1 MHASLLLNGL
11 EEGHLSLGGTM
22 KVIAVVNQKGGCG
35 KTTTAVNLAAV
46 LGQHQ
51 ERVLLI
57 DLDPQGHASLGL
69 GHPSADLPG
78 LYEVLNGERALRDV
92 VQRDAAVGVD
102 LVPGTITLAAAE
114 HLLSGLPDRAHRLY
128 QQIAGVRDDY
138 DYTILD
144 CPPALGLL
152 SINAIRAAD
161 QVLVPVDASL
171 YALDGIERLRET
183 LGLLEAEYGI
193 RPQVR
198 LLANMFDMRTR
209 LAKEILEILGSQGS
223 LELCKVRI
231 RNTIRVREAAYHGSP
246 LTKFARSAPVTKDF
260 LQLAEEIAGPL
271 REGAEEAEAV
281 GRRHRDAPA
290 RRKPAQAESLREVVL
305 SFQAENGARIE
316 IAGDFNAWV
325 PDDGVETQSGDGE
338 LRKILRLKP
347 GSYEYRLI
355 VDGVW
360 QPDPKNPERVPN
372 ELGGINSLLRV

>member
-1 MHASLLLNGL
+1 
-11 EEGHLSLGGTM
+11 M

-57 DLDPQGHASLGL
+57 DMDPQGHASLGL
-69 GHPSADLPG
+69 GRPSDGLPG
-78 LYEVLNGERALRDV
+78 LYEVLNGERALREV

-102 LVPGTITLAAAE
+102 LVPATITLSAAE
-114 HLLSGLPDRAHRLY
+114 HLLAGLPDRAHRLHR
-128 QQIAGVRDDY
+128 QIAEVRDDY
-138 DYTILD
+138 DYAILD
-144 CPPALGLL
+144 CPPSLGLL
-152 SINAIRAAD
+152 SINALRAAG
-161 QVLVPVDASL
+161 QVLVPVEASL

-209 LAKEILEILGSQGS
+209 LAREILEILGSQGS

-231 RNTIRVREAAYHGSP
+231 RNTVRVREAAYRGSP
-246 LTKFARSAPVTKDF
+246 LTEFARGAPVTKDF

-271 REGAEEAEAV
+271 REGVEEAEAV
-281 GRRHRDAPA
+281 GRRQPDAPV
-290 RRKPAQAESLREVVL
+290 RGKPARTERLREVVL
-305 SFQAENGARIE
+305 SFQAAKGERIE

-325 PDDGVETQSGDGE
+325 PDGGVETQSGDGE
-338 LRKILRLKP
+338 LRKILRLRP

-360 QPDPKNPERVPN
+360 QQDSKNPEQVPN
-372 ELGGINSLLRV
+372 ELGGHNSLLRV